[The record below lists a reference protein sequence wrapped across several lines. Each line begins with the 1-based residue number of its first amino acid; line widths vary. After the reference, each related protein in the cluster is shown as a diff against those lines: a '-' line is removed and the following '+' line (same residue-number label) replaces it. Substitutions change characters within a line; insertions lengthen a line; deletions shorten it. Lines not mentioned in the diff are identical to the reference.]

1 MKTRARAAAT
11 SLGVLAL
18 VFVSGTLVG
27 RAWDE
32 RSADARPA
40 EEVQDTSQDA
50 GVEDREA
57 RRRTPMYEQVGLTDA
72 QRVEIDSIVV
82 HYRSDLREL
91 QAHYRELYDAQ
102 RVEYGE
108 RRGILIDSVR
118 QAIKSV
124 MGPEQRAQYDSLL
137 AASDERQRARR
148 EERERAEGNDEGR

>member
-1 MKTRARAAAT
+1 
-11 SLGVLAL
+11 
-18 VFVSGTLVG
+18 
-27 RAWDE
+27 
-32 RSADARPA
+32 
-40 EEVQDTSQDA
+40 
-50 GVEDREA
+50 
-57 RRRTPMYEQVGLTDA
+57 MYEQVGLTDA

-102 RVEYGE
+102 RVEYDE
-108 RRGILIDSVR
+108 RRGVLIDSVR
-118 QAIKSV
+118 QAIKFV